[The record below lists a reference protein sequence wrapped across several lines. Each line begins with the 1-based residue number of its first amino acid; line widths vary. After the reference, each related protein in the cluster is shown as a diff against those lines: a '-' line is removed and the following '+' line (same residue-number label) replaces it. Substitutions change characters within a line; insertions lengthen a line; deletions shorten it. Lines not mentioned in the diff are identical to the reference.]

1 MSEFQM
7 TDNVTRAVDINKYW
21 DRASK
26 ILIMIVDASLN
37 IYFIKTVRSRLLK
50 RSGLHKYKPLAAFN
64 EKMMAVSVCM
74 DVSDYSICIARGSTF
89 ANYVPY

>member
-1 MSEFQM
+1 M
-7 TDNVTRAVDINKYW
+7 DINKYW

-26 ILIMIVDASLN
+26 FLIMIVDAALN

-50 RSGLHKYKPLAAFN
+50 RSGLMKYKPLANFN

-74 DVSDYSICIARGSTF
+74 DVSGQIFHSISS
-89 ANYVPY
+89 Y

>member
-1 MSEFQM
+1 M

-74 DVSDYSICIARGSTF
+74 DVSDYSTCIAGSL
-89 ANYVPY
+89 AVADNVPY